1 MGALACDYTYYP
13 SPKRDLSIAAK
24 NAVVRNILQEI
35 AIHGSFLLLGH
46 EHPDEDCIAS
56 LVAFALL
63 LTRCNKRVEIC
74 CQGPIRVQISFLID
88 ICLYN
93 GIAVHLD
100 TQTVPRM
107 PDALVILDTPNP
119 GMIYAPPS
127 CRLLLSDSTI
137 RKIELDH
144 HLFANA
150 ACCGDPGYSLIAR
163 ASSTCEIIAYLCYK
177 LARNHAQRTALGIRN
192 LYSRNVVLSI
202 LTGMIGDAKT
212 GAYLI
217 SRKDRA
223 LYTYFTQRLNTM
235 LREKTKPITGNIAS
249 TKQILHTLESLSAE
263 EHAVYQT
270 MVKNVQH
277 RGSISLLLLN
287 QTQTQALHECC
298 NAEHFVSLIKMATSN
313 IAESIS
319 GIGISAYPDPTQQF
333 YVTQW
338 RVRTAARVKQL
349 DLRLLLSHFAIQN
362 GGGHAGAIGFR
373 FFAHELIN
381 QDLFTEALVAYLDD
395 RLHHMQSA

>member
-1 MGALACDYTYYP
+1 MGALACDYTYSP

-144 HLFANA
+144 Q
-150 ACCGDPGYSLIAR
+150 DRKS
-163 ASSTCEIIAYLCYK
+163 
-177 LARNHAQRTALGIRN
+177 
-192 LYSRNVVLSI
+192 VV
-202 LTGMIGDAKT
+202 
-212 GAYLI
+212 
-217 SRKDRA
+217 
-223 LYTYFTQRLNTM
+223 
-235 LREKTKPITGNIAS
+235 
-249 TKQILHTLESLSAE
+249 
-263 EHAVYQT
+263 
-270 MVKNVQH
+270 
-277 RGSISLLLLN
+277 
-287 QTQTQALHECC
+287 
-298 NAEHFVSLIKMATSN
+298 
-313 IAESIS
+313 
-319 GIGISAYPDPTQQF
+319 
-333 YVTQW
+333 
-338 RVRTAARVKQL
+338 
-349 DLRLLLSHFAIQN
+349 
-362 GGGHAGAIGFR
+362 
-373 FFAHELIN
+373 
-381 QDLFTEALVAYLDD
+381 
-395 RLHHMQSA
+395 